1 VAKKKL
7 SPRAERRSFE
17 RAANK
22 LGEGLERLARLE
34 AGGDRSRPIALESA
48 SQVEP
53 HALALTCLRCGSP
66 YRLDEH
72 AAVPV
77 PREATAPRDETR
89 SGAEARRTQRA
100 TDILRVARLRCSQC
114 GARREVWFCLSP
126 ALPN

>member
-1 VAKKKL
+1 MAKKKL

-17 RAANK
+17 RAAKK
-22 LGEGLERLARLE
+22 LGEGRERLARLE
-34 AGGDRSRPIALESA
+34 PGGDPARPVSLDSA

-77 PREATAPRDETR
+77 PRPSREGAAPE
-89 SGAEARRTQRA
+89 
-100 TDILRVARLRCSQC
+100 ILRVAKLRCSQC
-114 GARREVWFCLSP
+114 GARREVWFRLAP

>member
-22 LGEGLERLARLE
+22 LGEGRERLARLE
-34 AGGDRSRPIALESA
+34 AGGDPTRPIPLESA

-53 HALALTCLRCGSP
+53 HALALACLRCNSP
-66 YRLDEH
+66 YRLDDH

-77 PREATAPRDETR
+77 ARS
-89 SGAEARRTQRA
+89 SGASEM
-100 TDILRVARLRCSQC
+100 LRVAKLRCSQC
-114 GARREVWFCLSP
+114 GARRDVWFRLSP
-126 ALPN
+126 PLAN